1 MNDAVEPGR
10 EAAGCCAVI
19 PAFHERGRIGSV
31 VSEVRTY
38 LRDVLVIDDGSND
51 GTAEE
56 AEAAGAIVLR
66 HPVNRGKGVAL
77 QTGFEEARRRGFD
90 AVITLDADGQHLPSE
105 LPKFIEAYRRT
116 GVPVLI
122 GNRMW
127 DTRRMPFVRRC
138 TNRFMSWLL
147 CREMGQYVPDTQCGY
162 RLFHCADIPFVQA
175 SSERFAA
182 ESEILLHVAARRI
195 RMDSVRITTV
205 YGSEKS
211 KIHPLADTV
220 RFFAMLRAHRRGRR
234 RAHTAVLPTAGSA
247 RGTGVNP

>member
-1 MNDAVEPGR
+1 MHGAVEPGP
-10 EAAGCCAVI
+10 AASGCCAVI
-19 PAFHERGRIGSV
+19 PAFHEHGRIGSV
-31 VSEVRTY
+31 VSEVRKH
-38 LRDVLVIDDGSND
+38 LSDVLVVDDGSND

-77 QTGFEEARRRGFD
+77 QTGFEEARRRGFE

-127 DTRRMPFVRRC
+127 DTRGMPFVRRC

-147 CREMGQYVPDTQCGY
+147 SREMGQYVPDTQCGY

-205 YGSEKS
+205 YGNEKS

-234 RAHTAVLPTAGSA
+234 RAYTAVLPTAESA